1 MKAFIHLRYIDLSGN
16 KLKDI
21 SSLSV
26 LTHLLTLKA
35 DNNLLV
41 SAKLEEMPFLQ
52 IASFNKNKIKS
63 LEGVNHPMLEHLS
76 LNGKT
81 YCNQREETLSLL
93 NKNDIMIWKLE
104 CYTIILFDGE
114 YLLWNIISLF
124 KDKFQCF
131 ELLNEIFCY
140 ILILFEK
147 KENENSVI
155 KNIRLFNCIM
165 IC

>member
-1 MKAFIHLRYIDLSGN
+1 MIYINRISYYREITDISILKAFIHLRYIDLSGN

-81 YCNQREETLSLL
+81 YCDQREETLSLL
-93 NKNDIMIWKLE
+93 NKDA
-104 CYTIILFDGE
+104 
-114 YLLWNIISLF
+114 
-124 KDKFQCF
+124 
-131 ELLNEIFCY
+131 
-140 ILILFEK
+140 LIL
-147 KENENSVI
+147 
-155 KNIRLFNCIM
+155 
-165 IC
+165 

>member
-81 YCNQREETLSLL
+81 LRSKGGNSEFVKE
-93 NKNDIMIWKLE
+93 KFIDI
-104 CYTIILFDGE
+104 
-114 YLLWNIISLF
+114 F
-124 KDKFQCF
+124 KGRMLHYNF
-131 ELLNEIFCY
+131 I
-140 ILILFEK
+140 
-147 KENENSVI
+147 
-155 KNIRLFNCIM
+155 
-165 IC
+165 